1 MSKNINNKKA
11 LAEKL
16 KNHLNSPE
24 YVAVPDLVRS
34 SDYGSDVSCHDSE
47 NIVLKRRRFIEW
59 EEHPALI
66 NYNDLEPAD

>member
-24 YVAVPDLVRS
+24 YVAVPDLIS
-34 SDYGSDVSCHDSE
+34 MNDYDAGLSYLDGD
-47 NIVLKRRRFIEW
+47 IFLKRRKFINYL
-59 EEHPALI
+59 LI
-66 NYNDLEPAD
+66 N